1 MERPEGMPAAAAARR
16 PEAVAA
22 MRTCVLA
29 VFTLFLALCARLL
42 GLPDLRTAAAL
53 ALSIGLGSALVASMS
68 QRPRLRVVWAEL
80 TVWIG
85 AAFLIASAWNAF
97 WAGVTVVTGIDL
109 ALGLLILLAGFG
121 VARAARAAG
130 ASG

>member
-1 MERPEGMPAAAAARR
+1 MERPAGTPATAAAR
-16 PEAVAA
+16 PAAVAA
-22 MRTCVLA
+22 TRACVLA
-29 VFTLFLALCARLL
+29 VFTLFVALCVRLL

-53 ALSIGLGSALVASMS
+53 ALSIGLGSALVAGLS
-68 QRPRLRVVWAEL
+68 QRPRLRVLWAEL

-97 WAGVTVVTGIDL
+97 WTGVTVVTGIDL

-121 VARAARAAG
+121 VARAARTAG
-130 ASG
+130 AAS